1 MREQQDPDR
10 LAGSGFPPSRRALIA
25 ALAILVALGSIGIS
39 FAFSRSTGLATCA
52 RLAPGCR
59 ARRLPDRTLT
69 GRERSGALGSVDGHD
84 LTGSISFDQALTG
97 AWAFSHHE
105 DATTVQV
112 TLGSSDAWGGGQ
124 RLYYAIVWSGIC
136 GGLAPGPFPTHLP
149 GASFPPPPSCSFTR
163 WGTVIDAT
171 SGAFAVEGSG

>member
-1 MREQQDPDR
+1 VREQQGPDR
-10 LAGSGFPPSRRALIA
+10 SAGSGLPPSRRALIA
-25 ALAILVALGSIGIS
+25 AVAILVALGSIGIS

-59 ARRLPDRTLT
+59 AKRLPDRTLT
-69 GRERSGALGSVDGHD
+69 GRERSGALGSVDGRD
-84 LTGSISFDQALTG
+84 LAGIISFDQALTD
-97 AWAFSHHE
+97 AWAFSRHE

-136 GGLAPGPFPTHLP
+136 GPAPGPTHLP
-149 GASFPPPPSCSFTR
+149 GSSFAPPPSCSVTQL
-163 WGTVIDAT
+163 GTVIDAR
-171 SGAFAVEGSG
+171 SGAFVVEGSG